1 MPRGVSYAFF
11 VRSTLHKMDA
21 FGQEHR
27 IHNFVSRHGADVRNT
42 PNRKHHVSMTKD
54 RSEF

>member
-1 MPRGVSYAFF
+1 MLF
-11 VRSTLHKMDA
+11 VRSRLHKTDS

-27 IHNFVSRHGADVRNT
+27 IHNFVSYYVADVRNIS
-42 PNRKHHVSMTKD
+42 NRKQQVSMTKD